1 MNEPNDTF
9 LHTYREEPDAGFAA
23 RLQTQLTELG
33 PPAADSALHRLL
45 PGRRGTQRPGAWKMR
60 LAAMA
65 AVLALLF
72 TVTPLRALATDI
84 LYEWGVIT
92 FTNDPTW
99 PELMAAGVTPTP
111 LPESGVGVTIEL
123 DGQQVYNIPKINQI
137 VGYPVY
143 VPQSTPAGA
152 TLYDRTAAEIGPGE
166 HMAVAGYLMA
176 DGDLLTIFQH
186 RLNKRERQQ
195 PVGQAIVLPETIGAN
210 SGVWIE
216 GLSTQ
221 NQGAKLLRS
230 NMLIW
235 DADGY
240 TFTLMGSLD
249 RAEMKAIAES
259 MAPGE

>member
-1 MNEPNDTF
+1 MNKQSDDF
-9 LHTYREEPDAGFAA
+9 LHAYREEPEAGFAA
-23 RLQTQLTELG
+23 RLQGQLAGLG
-33 PPAADSALHRLL
+33 PPAESSPFMRLM
-45 PGRRGTQRPGAWKMR
+45 PGRAGAQRRGAWLPR
-60 LAAMA
+60 VAALA

-84 LYEWGVIT
+84 LYKWGVMT
-92 FTNDPTW
+92 FTNDPTI
-99 PELMAAGVTPTP
+99 PELMAAGQTPTP
-111 LPESGVGVTIEL
+111 VPDSGVGVTIEL

-143 VPQSTPAGA
+143 IPQPTPAGA

-166 HMAVAGYLMA
+166 HMAVAAYLMA
-176 DGDLLTIFQH
+176 DGGMLTILQH
-186 RLNKRERQQ
+186 RVNKRERER
-195 PVGQAIVLPETIGAN
+195 PVGQATVQPETIGAN

-221 NQGAKLLRS
+221 NQGAKLLRT

-240 TFTLMGSLD
+240 TFTLMGGSLG

-259 MAPGE
+259 MAP